1 MNRFIAYFDY
11 LGFKE
16 FIENNDLDYQR
27 RIVSNNFRDMES
39 ALGKGKLIDA
49 PHGLIADL
57 SNSQINCINFSDT
70 VVFFTRDTSE
80 ESLIEILDVALKF
93 NWESIDFCFP
103 VRGALVF
110 GELVYVDYKQK
121 NSSGGVYNIN
131 SVFGKGLV
139 KAHLKAEN
147 QHWAGTV
154 LDESF
159 VSEIR
164 RRGHNLEEFLLPY
177 AKKYKVPYKDSSEK
191 IDEFV
196 LNIINGT
203 LNEVALKNYSES
215 IRDNFA
221 KHNKSV
227 NDKRV
232 QQKIS
237 NTIQFLESY
246 YVKEEKGI

>member
-39 ALGKGKLIDA
+39 ALGQGKYKDV
-49 PHGLIADL
+49 PHGVIADI
-57 SNSQINCINFSDT
+57 SKSQINCINFSDT
-70 VVFFTRDTSE
+70 VVFFTNDTSE
-80 ESLIEILDVALKF
+80 SSLVEILDVANKF
-93 NWESIDFCFP
+93 NWQAIDFCFP
-103 VRGALVF
+103 VRGALVY
-110 GELVYVDYKQK
+110 GELVYIDFKQK
-121 NSSGGVYNIN
+121 NSGGGIYNTN

-139 KAHLKAEN
+139 KAHLRADE

-159 VSEIR
+159 TTEIAN
-164 RRGHNLEEFLLPY
+164 RGHNLDELLLPY
-177 AKKYKVPYKDSSEK
+177 AKKYKVPYKDGSERA
-191 IDEFV
+191 DEYV
-196 LNIINGT
+196 LNIIKGR
-203 LNEVALKNYSES
+203 LNDVALTNMSKK

-221 KHNKSV
+221 QYNKSV
-227 NDKRV
+227 ADERV

-237 NTIQFLESY
+237 NTLRFLESY
-246 YVKEEKGI
+246 YVKEE